1 MACVS
6 MVIKMTA
13 LCAGKATLCR
23 RSARRAA
30 SADCASGAKRA
41 ASAGAKT
48 KKARPAARENAIA
61 TR

>member
-41 ASAGAKT
+41 ASAGAKM